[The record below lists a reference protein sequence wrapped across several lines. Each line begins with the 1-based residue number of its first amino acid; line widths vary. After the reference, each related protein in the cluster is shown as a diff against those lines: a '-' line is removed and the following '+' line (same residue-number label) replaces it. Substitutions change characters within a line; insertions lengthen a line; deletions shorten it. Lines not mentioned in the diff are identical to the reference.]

1 MGILDNRKL
10 YIRTFGCQMNVF
22 DGDVVTDMLVAQG
35 CTRTDDPEEAD
46 IAVYVT
52 CSVRAHAENR
62 VFSLLG
68 RLQNIKRRRK
78 GIPLIGVLGCTAEK
92 LGSGYLERFP
102 DVDFVV
108 GTRYIDSVPD
118 IVERALLGES
128 PIVKTGLDRPGI
140 LDYVPS
146 SSRSGFSAY
155 VPVSRG
161 CSRRCSYCIVPF
173 VRGNMISRPK
183 ESICNDIR
191 AHVQRGCVEITLL
204 GQNIDAYGRDN
215 TQRGTFAG
223 LLEDAANV
231 PGLKRLKFITSHPAD
246 FSPDIIRVMQD
257 NPIISPFFH
266 IPPQSGS
273 NAVLRNMRRGYT
285 REYYVDLIEK
295 IYSELPR
302 ASIAG
307 DLIVGFPGE
316 TEKDFLQSVDL
327 LENVRFQQAYI
338 FKYSRREGT
347 YAASHM
353 DDTVPHEEKKR
364 RNNQLLEIQEEIQL
378 RRHRAFIG
386 RKVDI
391 IVEGPSAKDREQCFG
406 RTDTNFRVIYPLA
419 GEKPGDMVSVKI
431 ESVSPLTLFG
441 KKSV

>member
-1 MGILDNRKL
+1 MG
-10 YIRTFGCQMNVF
+10 
-22 DGDVVTDMLVAQG
+22 
-35 CTRTDDPEEAD
+35 
-46 IAVYVT
+46 
-52 CSVRAHAENR
+52 
-62 VFSLLG
+62 
-68 RLQNIKRRRK
+68 
-78 GIPLIGVLGCTAEK
+78 
-92 LGSGYLERFP
+92 
-102 DVDFVV
+102 
-108 GTRYIDSVPD
+108 
-118 IVERALLGES
+118 
-128 PIVKTGLDRPGI
+128 
-140 LDYVPS
+140 
-146 SSRSGFSAY
+146 
-155 VPVSRG
+155 
-161 CSRRCSYCIVPF
+161 
-173 VRGNMISRPK
+173 
-183 ESICNDIR
+183 
-191 AHVQRGCVEITLL
+191 
-204 GQNIDAYGRDN
+204 
-215 TQRGTFAG
+215 
-223 LLEDAANV
+223 
-231 PGLKRLKFITSHPAD
+231 
-246 FSPDIIRVMQD
+246 
-257 NPIISPFFH
+257 
-266 IPPQSGS
+266 
-273 NAVLRNMRRGYT
+273 RGYT